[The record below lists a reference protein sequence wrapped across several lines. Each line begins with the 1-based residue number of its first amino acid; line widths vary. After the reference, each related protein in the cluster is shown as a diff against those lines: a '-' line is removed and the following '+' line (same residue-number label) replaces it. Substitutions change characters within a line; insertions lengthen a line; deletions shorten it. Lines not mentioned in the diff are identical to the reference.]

1 MAVTYKVT
9 APCFFGG
16 VFRTP
21 DNKHNRVVLKTP
33 FKDGECPS
41 YLEPVDGKPVQNEQP
56 EGDGLDDMNK
66 DELLI
71 VANQEHDLDLNNRNK
86 KDEIIAAIRKVRE
99 EASQPPSVDEM
110 DRGQLVAIAEGL
122 EIEFSDETSD
132 EDLAAKIKEVQG

>member
-1 MAVTYKVT
+1 MAVTYKVI

-21 DNKHNRVVLKTP
+21 DNKHNRVVLKKP

-41 YLEPVDGKPVQNEQP
+41 YLEPVDGKPVQNAEP

-71 VANQEHDLDLNNRNK
+71 VANQEHGLEMNNRDK
-86 KDEIIAAIRKVRE
+86 KDDIVAAIRKARE
-99 EASQPPSVDEM
+99 AASEPPSVDEM
-110 DRGQLVAIAEGL
+110 EHGQLVTIAEGL
-122 EIEFSDETSD
+122 EIEFDDETSD